1 MLLLLFAW
9 AAAAR
14 RPLMLADAVSMES
27 YRALVAGCW
36 PSLYLVAAGATEF
49 APSLFFGFVKA
60 RELGRELNLA

>member
-14 RPLMLADAVSMES
+14 HPLMLADAVSRES

-49 APSLFFGFVKA
+49 TPSLFFDFVKA
-60 RELGRELNLA
+60 RGVGREPNLA